1 MAAGYTGDGIEPRV
15 GLRVQVSA
23 YLGTVRFV
31 GETHFAPGQWVGL
44 DLDPPVGKNDGSV
57 QNVRYFTCKMN
68 HGLFVRKQVLKR
80 AAVDEDNE
88 DDVDELPMV
97 SRASLSRRRGICTW
111 SSTSFDVRR
120 RSSYFKSTEHQL
132 ELLELLTSSKD
143 SKTRVLFSNLPKQV
157 LNDIIDSMFQKSVP
171 RGEQILSKGQTA
183 DYLYLVKSGLFD
195 VFAERQV
202 QHSEGETSDRSR
214 TVRVF
219 QAGPGFALGD
229 LSSLYA
235 AAATSDIIAVE
246 DSEVWCIART
256 DFQALAIK
264 GSEQRLQE
272 HVAFLKNC
280 DIFHELSAEQLAT
293 LAEVAEAEEFADDEA
308 ILQQGETDQAMYILQ
323 DGEAEACI
331 RGDQGEV
338 GVKTYKRG
346 DFFGEIALLLG
357 EARKASV
364 YARGDVT
371 CIVIRKPVFDRVLG
385 PLKDFLLRN
394 VSKYQQYKDAIGAGG
409 MLHED
414 SRNQEDD
421 RERLEAEIEQ
431 PTQGR
436 RRLLKKSDRAQTALK
451 LDDLMDGE
459 DKEVKREEKEKEKE
473 EEEHSRRKEEPRP
486 QEQADP
492 VRSQTLAERLEEDWG
507 KPQLV
512 APTSAFEVTN
522 SKFTAFG
529 GLRRGEKF
537 ACDKMLCVR
546 GQIAPVGEGLADVYR
561 WSGPSWL
568 TGCTQ
573 VSVVCQKG
581 QKSPSDPTPN
591 QDNYFALHIGSVG
604 LYGVLDGHG
613 PFGHLISF
621 RLVQTLPYFL
631 TTSPHWSQD
640 WEKALKGA
648 FIAAQQDLLA
658 LAASEG
664 VNLEASGAAGSV
676 LVFEGPSIHI
686 AHIGDAGAMV
696 GSWNRHDSRL
706 LMGTEDH
713 KPNTPKERERLE
725 SLGSEVRQV
734 DVDSYRIY
742 IKGSNFPGLTMSR
755 AFGDTACGGVLQE
768 PDYNQVF
775 MQPDEE
781 LYAIIA
787 SDGIWEFLD
796 YTKAVE
802 LTAKKLRLKGCKE
815 AGRFLVEA
823 SRKRWSTYC
832 GDYCDD
838 ITAIIVQWNVSSAQT
853 STGDT
858 NYEFSV
864 TRHG

>member
-1 MAAGYTGDGIEPRV
+1 MAAGYTGDGIEPQV

-23 YLGTVRFV
+23 YSGIVRFV
-31 GETHFAPGQWVGL
+31 GETHFAPGEWIGL
-44 DLDPPVGKNDGSV
+44 DLDPPIGKNDGSV
-57 QNVRYFTCKMN
+57 QNVRYFTCKAN
-68 HGLFVRKQVLKR
+68 HGLFVRRQVLKP
-80 AAVDEDNE
+80 AAVNQDNE
-88 DDVDELPMV
+88 DEVDELPMA
-97 SRASLSRRRGICTW
+97 SRASLIRRRGVCTW
-111 SSTSFDVRR
+111 SSTSFDVQR
-120 RSSYFKSTEHQL
+120 RSSYLKSTEHQL

-157 LNDIIDSMFQKSVP
+157 LKDITDSMFQKSVP
-171 RGEQILSKGQTA
+171 RGGKILKNGQTA
-183 DYLYLVKSGLFD
+183 EYLYLVKSGLFD

-202 QHSEGETSDRSR
+202 FHSEGERSDQAR
-214 TVRVF
+214 TVKVF
-219 QAGPGFALGD
+219 QAGPGFTLGD

-235 AAATSDIIAVE
+235 AASSSDIIAVE
-246 DSEVWCIART
+246 DSEVWCISRT

-264 GSEQRLQE
+264 GSEQRLRE

-293 LAEVAEAEEFADDEA
+293 LAEVAEVEEFADNEA
-308 ILQQGETDQAMYILQ
+308 ILLQGETDQAMYILQ

-331 RGDQGEV
+331 RGEQGEV

-357 EARKASV
+357 EPRKASV

-371 CIVIRKPVFDRVLG
+371 CIVIRKQVFDRVLG

-394 VSKYQQYKDAIGAGG
+394 VSNYQQYRDAILAGG
-409 MLHED
+409 TLHED
-414 SRNQEDD
+414 GSNQEDD
-421 RERLEAEIEQ
+421 RQKLEAELEE

-436 RRLLKKSDRAQTALK
+436 RRLLRKNDRAQTVQN
-451 LDDLMDGE
+451 LDDLMDRE
-459 DKEVKREEKEKEKE
+459 DEEVQQKEKEKEKVE
-473 EEEHSRRKEEPRP
+473 EEDSCQKEEL
-486 QEQADP
+486 QHQKQADP
-492 VRSQTLAERLEEDWG
+492 APSQTLAERVEEDWG

-512 APTSAFEVTN
+512 ATSSAFEVTN

-537 ACDKMLCVR
+537 TCDKMLCVR
-546 GQIAPVGEGLADVYR
+546 GQIAPESEGLADIYK

-640 WEKALKGA
+640 WEKALKGS
-648 FIAAQQDLLA
+648 FLAAQQDLLA
-658 LAASEG
+658 FAAAEG

-676 LVFEGPSIHI
+676 LVFEGPAIHI

-696 GSWNRHDSRL
+696 GSWNRHDSRHI
-706 LMGTEDH
+706 MGTEDH

-725 SLGSEVRQV
+725 SQGSEVRQV

-775 MQPDEE
+775 MQPNEE

-796 YTKAVE
+796 YDKAVD

-838 ITAIIVQWNVSSAQT
+838 ITAIIVQWNVSGKAGS
-853 STGDT
+853 GDA